1 MGGEQSKPKRKSKG
15 GEPTLIHAVKN
26 DIIMDVIE
34 DRPEKMKYVKEL
46 LGKSSPEKFQSLLEA
61 EDDEGRTALDFA
73 KLHNRQDIVEFLEK
87 KGGKEVEETKK
98 PEGGAR
104 GGSRRRRK
112 GKKSA

>member
-1 MGGEQSKPKRKSKG
+1 MGGKPSKPKRKSKG

-34 DRPEKMKYVKEL
+34 GRPEKMIYVNGL
-46 LGKSSPEKFQSLLEA
+46 FKSSPEKFKSLLEA

-73 KLHNRQDIVEFLEK
+73 KLHDRQDIVEFLEEK
-87 KGGKEVEETKK
+87 RNDVEETKK

>member
-1 MGGEQSKPKRKSKG
+1 MR
-15 GEPTLIHAVKN
+15 T
-26 DIIMDVIE
+26 M
-34 DRPEKMKYVKEL
+34 RYVKDFFDKGKYDKEEL
-46 LGKSSPEKFQSLLEA
+46 QNFLQEK
-61 EDDEGRTALDFA
+61 DKGRTALDFA
-73 KLHNRQDIVEFLEK
+73 KLHDRQDIVEFLEK